1 MSDFIKDNI
10 VAQVILCFL
19 MAVIAQV
26 LVYCGLAFLNK
37 RFYAEQL
44 VGFYEQSP
52 EILRI
57 AIFLILFAWPLNY
70 LLAKTFQISSASIAG
85 PCIIVSVVLATVV
98 NSLVLDNLKMTVP
111 IFLATLL
118 SVFSC
123 ALVSWLLA
131 TQK

>member
-1 MSDFIKDNI
+1 M
-10 VAQVILCFL
+10 
-19 MAVIAQV
+19 
-26 LVYCGLAFLNK
+26 
-37 RFYAEQL
+37 
-44 VGFYEQSP
+44 GFYEQSP